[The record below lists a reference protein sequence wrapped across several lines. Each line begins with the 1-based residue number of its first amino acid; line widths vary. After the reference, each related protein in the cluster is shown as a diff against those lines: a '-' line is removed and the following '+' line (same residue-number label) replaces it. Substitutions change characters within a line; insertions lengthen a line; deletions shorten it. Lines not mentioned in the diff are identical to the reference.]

1 MPQAK
6 KPAAKKP
13 TAKRAPVKKSPAN
26 PSARASSKSSS
37 MSASTRLQLE
47 RATKR
52 LETSLQQA
60 SDALKALGRDVGHS
74 GHRSYKDIGTG
85 LSALRRD
92 AKDANRTLVADLKKL
107 RASVSPSK
115 PAAKRAASG
124 KSAAPRSTKSPSA
137 AAKRNKPR

>member
-13 TAKRAPVKKSPAN
+13 AAKRAPVKKSPAN

-37 MSASTRLQLE
+37 MSAGTRLQLE

-52 LETSLQQA
+52 LEASLQQA

-107 RASVSPSK
+107 RASVSSSK

-124 KSAAPRSTKSPSA
+124 KSAARTTKSPSA
-137 AAKRNKPR
+137 AAKRSKPR

>member
-6 KPAAKKP
+6 KPAARKP
-13 TAKRAPVKKSPAN
+13 AAKRAPARSSAGKSG
-26 PSARASSKSSS
+26 S

-74 GHRSYKDIGTG
+74 GHRSYKDIGAG

-107 RASVSPSK
+107 RASMSSSKPSK
-115 PAAKRAASG
+115 PAGKRSTAAKSTAR
-124 KSAAPRSTKSPSA
+124 RSTKSPSS
-137 AAKRNKPR
+137 RS

>member
-6 KPAAKKP
+6 KPAAKK
-13 TAKRAPVKKSPAN
+13 APVKKSPSSA
-26 PSARASSKSSS
+26 SARTSSKSSS

-60 SDALKALGRDVGHS
+60 SDALKALGSDVGHS
-74 GHRSYKDIGTG
+74 GHRSYKEMGSG

-92 AKDANRTLVADLKKL
+92 AKSANRVLVSDLKKL
-107 RASVSPSK
+107 RSAVTPGKPASKRSTSSK
-115 PAAKRAASG
+115 PSPARAS
-124 KSAAPRSTKSPSA
+124 KSPSGA
-137 AAKRNKPR
+137 PKRGAR